1 MALIDYAFDRDTR
14 SDMRRIRFLLIIGV
28 FVCIAF
34 FKLCSELKLSIRGRD
49 ATATIVRAEPS
60 LYNPSNQHVFYNYV
74 DEDGQTQHVER
85 TVSGLNRP
93 LESGEK
99 LPVVYRK
106 GHERDAVFAK
116 ERSMQWPM
124 VLGAL
129 TIAGAVAFII
139 SYRKSQTGNL

>member
-14 SDMRRIRFLLIIGV
+14 SDIRMLRFLLFIGV
-28 FVCIAF
+28 LVCIAF
-34 FKLCSELKLSIRGRD
+34 FKSCSELKLSMWGRD

-74 DEDGQTQHVER
+74 DEDGKTQYLER
-85 TVSGLNRP
+85 TIKGLKRA
-93 LESGEK
+93 LEPGEE

-106 GHERDAVFAK
+106 GFEQDAVFAE

-124 VLGAL
+124 TLGAL
-129 TIAGAVAFII
+129 TLAGAIAFII
-139 SYRKSQTGNL
+139 AYRKAQAGEL